1 VTGRR
6 RRTGG
11 ELWWALDQ
19 RALAYVRL
27 SDASSAELPRHIE
40 AIERLCDAHGFQLA
54 DMIVDVEGGTEAE
67 SAPPGL
73 QWALAQLAAGG
84 VRVLAVASAGHVTG
98 AFAQAAQLTEWF
110 REWGVTLVAADSAGG
125 PDSATAGAEV
135 PARSRR
141 DTQRALGV
149 GPRAWAR
156 YAHGRTDEADSST
169 ADRDRR
175 RSSDFRRNAR

>member
-1 VTGRR
+1 VTGRRR

-27 SDASSAELPRHIE
+27 SDASSADLPRHVE
-40 AIERLCDAHGFQLA
+40 AIERLCDAHGLELA
-54 DMIVDVEGGTEAE
+54 DIVVDVEGGPEAE

-84 VRVLAVASAGHVTG
+84 VRVLTVASAGHVTG
-98 AFAQAAQLTEWF
+98 AFAEAAQLTHWF
-110 REWGVTLVAADSAGG
+110 RERGVTLVAGDSAAG
-125 PDSATAGAEV
+125 PESATTGADV
-135 PARSRR
+135 PTGSRR
-141 DTQRALGV
+141 GTRRALGV

-156 YAHGRTDEADSST
+156 YAHGRTDEGRLPD
-169 ADRDRR
+169 DLR